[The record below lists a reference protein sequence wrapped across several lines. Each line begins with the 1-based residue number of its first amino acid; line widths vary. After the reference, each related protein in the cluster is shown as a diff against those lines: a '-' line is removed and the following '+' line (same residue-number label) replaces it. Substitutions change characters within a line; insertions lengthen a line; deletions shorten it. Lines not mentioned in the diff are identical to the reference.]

1 VERFERSEAVEQLER
16 LERLER
22 TDPVVNG
29 AKRWNPSIELRA
41 GVWNDWNWLLLL
53 SYHLLLTAESSFAA
67 AAEREKSKIVAAG
80 RSA

>member
-1 VERFERSEAVEQLER
+1 LNDWNDWNGLFLV
-16 LERLER
+16 
-22 TDPVVNG
+22 TNG
-29 AKRWNPSIELRA
+29 AKRWN
-41 GVWNDWNWLLLL
+41 VWNDWNWLLLL